1 MDETKILDAIEE
13 LKGQLKLNCSKL
25 DTVQKDM
32 TTMQKDMTT
41 MQKDITGIQEKV
53 RFTPEIYGMLT
64 AAGQNDEVIDARV
77 TKLESK
83 VDSL

>member
-32 TTMQKDMTT
+32 TTMQKD
-41 MQKDITGIQEKV
+41 ITGIQEKV
-53 RFTPEIYGMLT
+53 RFTPEIYEMLT